1 MEILAIIPAR
11 GGSKGL
17 PGKNIKPL
25 LQHPL
30 LAYSIAAA
38 QASKLI
44 TRITLNTDNEE
55 IAAVGKQYGA
65 GIPFMRPPH
74 LADDEATDLVVFEH
88 QLKWM
93 KENENYVPD
102 IVVQLRPTSP
112 IRFSGWI
119 DEAITKLLNSDAD
132 SVRSIT
138 ESPITPFKMW
148 LLNGN
153 NNDAME
159 PLLKLQHIE
168 EPYNQPRQKLP
179 MVYWQT
185 GTLDIIKTAAIT
197 EQQSMSGKKILPYLI
212 EKKYAIDIDDVASF
226 YKAEELIQNS
236 DCIKFDE

>member
-1 MEILAIIPAR
+1 MLKCIIQ
-11 GGSKGL
+11 
-17 PGKNIKPL
+17 L
-25 LQHPL
+25 LYIIYF
-30 LAYSIAAA
+30 A
-38 QASKLI
+38 
-44 TRITLNTDNEE
+44 
-55 IAAVGKQYGA
+55 
-65 GIPFMRPPH
+65 F
-74 LADDEATDLVVFEH
+74 
-88 QLKWM
+88 
-93 KENENYVPD
+93 
-102 IVVQLRPTSP
+102 P
-112 IRFSGWI
+112 ISVT
-119 DEAITKLLNSDAD
+119 EAITKLLNSDAD

-179 MVYWQT
+179 TVFWQT

-197 EQQSMSGKKILPYLI
+197 EQHSMSGKKILPYLI